1 MPNLSVEKL
10 VISHFRSH
18 RALEIPCDPRPVAI
32 YGANGAGKTN
42 ILEAVSL
49 LSPGRG
55 VRRAT
60 AAEMVR
66 KPENLGW
73 KIKAVV
79 RLYDRIFEIETW
91 SESGNARKV
100 RIDDKPVTQIALGK
114 IVRVL
119 WLIPAMDR
127 LWTDAAEGRRRF
139 LDRMTLSFNS
149 DHAENVLIYE
159 KAMRERNRLL
169 KDQVRDE
176 HWYKVIENQMAEAA
190 VKIWISREETL
201 KLISAAQERS
211 ETLFPSANL
220 KLINAED
227 VEIPTK
233 SQDLAELLSQYRKRD
248 ILAGR
253 TLVGPHRDD
262 LYGVFSAKNIPAK
275 DSSTGEQKAL
285 LISLILANCRAL
297 KKKSGITPLLLL
309 DEVAAHLD
317 AGRRSTLYE
326 EICEVGAQAWLTG
339 TGPELFDGL
348 GNRAQHLMA
357 ADKDGKSSVVFQ

>member
-176 HWYKVIENQMAEAA
+176 HWYEAIESQMSEAA

-233 SQDLAELLSQYRKRD
+233 GQDLAELLSQYRKRD

-317 AGRRSTLYE
+317 AGRRSTLYD

>member
-1 MPNLSVEKL
+1 M
-10 VISHFRSH
+10 
-18 RALEIPCDPRPVAI
+18 C
-32 YGANGAGKTN
+32 G
-42 ILEAVSL
+42 
-49 LSPGRG
+49 
-55 VRRAT
+55 RAT
-60 AAEMVR
+60 ATDMVR

-176 HWYKVIENQMAEAA
+176 HWYKAIESQMSEAA

-211 ETLFPSANL
+211 ET
-220 KLINAED
+220 
-227 VEIPTK
+227 
-233 SQDLAELLSQYRKRD
+233 
-248 ILAGR
+248 
-253 TLVGPHRDD
+253 
-262 LYGVFSAKNIPAK
+262 
-275 DSSTGEQKAL
+275 
-285 LISLILANCRAL
+285 
-297 KKKSGITPLLLL
+297 
-309 DEVAAHLD
+309 
-317 AGRRSTLYE
+317 
-326 EICEVGAQAWLTG
+326 
-339 TGPELFDGL
+339 
-348 GNRAQHLMA
+348 
-357 ADKDGKSSVVFQ
+357 

>member
-262 LYGVFSAKNIPAK
+262 LMACFRLKIYQ
-275 DSSTGEQKAL
+275 QKTA
-285 LISLILANCRAL
+285 
-297 KKKSGITPLLLL
+297 PL
-309 DEVAAHLD
+309 EN
-317 AGRRSTLYE
+317 RRPFLY
-326 EICEVGAQAWLTG
+326 
-339 TGPELFDGL
+339 
-348 GNRAQHLMA
+348 R
-357 ADKDGKSSVVFQ
+357 